1 MEVFMSE
8 KISFVEPLRSIE
20 DIGKIKRRLR
30 LHPKHLL
37 LFTMGINSPLRV
49 KTLIKMKKA
58 DLKHLNVGNL
68 INIEEQNFVF
78 NAAIHECFEYYQEHD
93 DSGRSYLFSKKI
105 RDEPI
110 KVEYLTKLVKDWTRE
125 CGIDGNF
132 GGQTLRKTFGYI
144 NRVVYGADL
153 KVLSDLYGHSCPSVT
168 LRYLDIKDRDDM
180 TLQTI

>member
-1 MEVFMSE
+1 MSGLVK

-20 DIGKIKRRLR
+20 DIGKIKRHLR
-30 LHPKHLL
+30 LYPKHLL
-37 LFTMGINSPLRV
+37 MFTMGINSPLRV
-49 KTLIKMKKA
+49 KTLIKMKKS
-58 DLKHLNVGNL
+58 DLEYFKVGDL
-68 INIEEQNFVF
+68 INIDKERFVF
-78 NAAIHECFEYYQEHD
+78 NASIDECFQYYQDHD
-93 DSGRSYLFSKKI
+93 DRRRSYLFSKKS

-125 CGIDGNF
+125 CGIEGNF

-153 KVLSDLYGHSCPSVT
+153 KVLSDLYGHACPSVT
-168 LRYLDIKDRDDM
+168 LRYLDIENRDAM